1 SAFFDDIAG
10 VQTTFFMAC
19 AFPPP
24 AAFALMLIWQS
35 EAGAGLAAN
44 AGKTALMQAVVGHVE
59 YFDVFPHLGGGPQ
72 RQRVVLG
79 QLTITAFKRRIGFN
93 RLHVRACA
101 WALVAALAGNPG
113 IQCAQLLTQR
123 GNFTHATAFLVAILI
138 KAE

>member
-1 SAFFDDIAG
+1 
-10 VQTTFFMAC
+10 MAS

-24 AAFALMLIWQS
+24 AAFALVLIRQRW
-35 EAGAGLAAN
+35 AGAGLTSDAD
-44 AGKTALMQAVVGHVE
+44 KTALMQAVVGHVE
-59 YFDVFPHLGGGPQ
+59 YLDVFPHLGGGPQ

-79 QLTITAFKRRIGFN
+79 QLTITAFKRRVGFN
-93 RLHVRACA
+93 QLHVRACA
-101 WALVAALAGNPG
+101 WALIAALAGNPG

>member
-1 SAFFDDIAG
+1 
-10 VQTTFFMAC
+10 MAC

-35 EAGAGLAAN
+35 GAGAGLTAN
-44 AGKTALMQAVVGHVE
+44 ADKAALMQAVVRHIE
-59 YFDVFPHLGGGPQ
+59 HLDVFPHLRRGPQ

-79 QLTITAFKRRIGFN
+79 QFTMATFKRAVGFN
-93 RLHVRACA
+93 QLHVRACA

-123 GNFTHATAFLVAILI
+123 GNFTHATAFLMAIFI